1 MKGIPKFCITI
12 HVIGDFINI
21 YPTAYRPAYLVST
34 KSVKELRT
42 NLENYVERVKTYLRK
57 LNDSI

>member
-1 MKGIPKFCITI
+1 MKGIPSFSITI

-34 KSVKELRT
+34 KSIKKLKT
-42 NLENYVERVKTYLRK
+42 NLEDYIERVKEVLLR
-57 LNDSI
+57 

>member
-1 MKGIPKFCITI
+1 MKRIPNFSITI

-34 KSVKELRT
+34 NSIKKLKA
-42 NLENYVERVKTYLRK
+42 NLEDYIERVKEVLLR
-57 LNDSI
+57 

>member
-1 MKGIPKFCITI
+1 MKRIPSFSITI

-34 KSVKELRT
+34 KSIKKLKT
-42 NLENYVERVKTYLRK
+42 NLEDYIERVKEVLLRYYQW
-57 LNDSI
+57 